1 MKKIPLAIMF
11 LFLMSSVSYCAVSED
26 MNVYVRQDVFD
37 AKMEAFFNR
46 IHTDMAEMRSDIRAL
61 SEKIDGVN
69 KSLTEK
75 IDGVEKTL
83 TEKVDKVN
91 STLSEKID
99 GVNKSLTEKIDG
111 VEKTLTEKIDKV
123 NTTLTERID
132 GVNNTLNE
140 KIDKVNST
148 LSGKIDGVNS
158 TLSEKTDNLN
168 SRMSDL
174 RNGFYLV
181 VVVFGILFSLPFFNK
196 IYEEHKNRK
205 PALTV
210 EDVERIFERLIDA
223 KLSAIQR

>member
-1 MKKIPLAIMF
+1 MF

-111 VEKTLTEKIDKV
+111 VET
-123 NTTLTERID
+123 
-132 GVNNTLNE
+132 
-140 KIDKVNST
+140 T